1 MSSPHSTSSATE
13 GLPPHDH
20 SSFANGAAG
29 AASNGPLANNNNM
42 GHLKAALLSIP
53 NTPSR
58 SGTPASD
65 HKVAN
70 NIGYFDTVFAGKQEQ
85 AKKVAAL
92 LKNNAY
98 IPPNLIDAEVNWFYM
113 NLGID
118 DRYFAMESVKTV
130 ADHVLALYGAKILA
144 YTKHSN
150 TLDIDLEN
158 VSDDGAIFIHSS
170 LPGKSQD
177 AGPQWEKRIDTTYLD
192 KSSVHKAFRLETF
205 RSAGTVSANSKQSL
219 RCYFLFKCNFVEPI
233 PAPESPAYSDIRA
246 VSDKTFLAKAS
257 ENTLQMYQSVME
269 EVLRRQGPVI
279 DLYEVEGSREH
290 RVVIGYR
297 MGTTTSYFSALSD
310 LYHWYNL
317 YSTRKYVEQF
327 SNGVSII
334 SIYLNQVPGVTSS
347 KFPPIEQSIHQIVS
361 EASLIYALPENP
373 FFKPGRVT
381 GDEGI
386 EQAGGKDL
394 SIGSIKPSTSVS
406 TILSS
411 NEPVEPSS
419 RPGVQEATYSF
430 IVWVFCQHF
439 CNRLGQ
445 AYQALRKVLDET
457 DSQHAAILDDI
468 KKRFREDAFT
478 RQSILE
484 VIDAHPELM
493 RLLYVHFA
501 SVHCPPG
508 TPTASANGHG
518 NGNGNGADDDL
529 LRFNRLVKGEVLSDE
544 QMADRIRKVAVNAH
558 ERAVLEAILLF
569 NKSVLK
575 TNFYA
580 VQHKVGL
587 SFRLDPRFL
596 PEVEYPYTP
605 YGIFFVVGSDFRG
618 FHCRFKDVARG
629 GIRIVR
635 SRNRENYSINQ
646 RMLFDEVYALAY
658 TQQQKNKD
666 LPEGGSKGTILPSL
680 DANPRLCF
688 EKYIDSILDL
698 ILPSEANTMVDLY
711 SAPEILFFGP
721 DENTADC
728 MDWTATHTRERG
740 APFWKSVSTGKGQ
753 RMGGIPHDIY
763 GMTSLSVRQYV
774 LGIYDRLGWK
784 EEDVTKVQTGGPDG
798 DLGSNEI
805 LLSKDKTVAV
815 IDGSGVAHDPLG
827 LDRAELVRLARARI
841 PIANFDR
848 SKLSQNGYL
857 VRVEDTDV
865 VLPSGETV
873 ADGVAFRNSAHLAY
887 KADLFVPCGGRPEAI
902 NVSNVAKLFN
912 KDGKCNFDAVVE
924 GANLFCSK
932 QARLE
937 LEKRGVILFPD
948 ASTNKGGVTSSS
960 LEVLAGLSL
969 TDEEWAEHM
978 MLKEEGKPS
987 AFYLSYVKD
996 IQSIIGQNAA
1006 SEFNAL
1012 WREHEKT
1019 RKPRSVLSA
1028 ELSTALNTL
1037 AEELE
1042 STDLYSQPSLRSIVL
1057 SHVFPPTLIDLV
1069 GLDELVARVPE
1080 SYLRSAF
1087 AAKLSAEFVYKYGPG
1102 ASHVD
1107 FYTFLNSL
1115 GGSKGGSNGVA

>member
-1 MSSPHSTSSATE
+1 MSVSAQTHVPE
-13 GLPPHDH
+13 Q
-20 SSFANGAAG
+20 NGEPLG
-29 AASNGPLANNNNM
+29 NASMA
-42 GHLKAALLSIP
+42 HLKAALLSVP
-53 NTPSR
+53 
-58 SGTPASD
+58 GTPNRTGTPGSD
-65 HKVAN
+65 HKIAN
-70 NIGYFDTVFAGKQEQ
+70 HIGYSDTVFAGKAEQ
-85 AKKVAAL
+85 AKEVVAT
-92 LKNNAY
+92 LKHKGF
-98 IPPNLIDAEVNWFYM
+98 IPPDLVEAEVNWFYM

-118 DRYFAMESVKTV
+118 DRYFAMESVATV
-130 ADHVLALYGAKILA
+130 ADHVMALYGAKILA

-150 TLDIDLEN
+150 TLEIDLEN
-158 VSDDGAIFIHSS
+158 VSEDGAIFIHSS
-170 LPGKSQD
+170 QPGKSQNE
-177 AGPQWEKRIDTTYLD
+177 GPQWEKRIDAAYLD
-192 KSSVHKAFRLETF
+192 KSSVAKAFRLETF

-219 RCYFLFKCNFVEPI
+219 RCYFLSRCQFVEPI
-233 PAPESPAYSDIRA
+233 PAPESDAYADIRA

-257 ENTLQMYQSVME
+257 EHTLEMYQTVME

-279 DLYEVEGSREH
+279 DLYEVEGSRE
-290 RVVIGYR
+290 RRIVIGYR
-297 MGTTTSYFSALSD
+297 MGTTSSYFSALSD
-310 LYHWYNL
+310 LYHWYSL

-334 SIYLNQVPGVTSS
+334 SIYLNQVPGSNST
-347 KFPPIEQSIHQIVS
+347 KIPPIEHSIHQIIK
-361 EASLIYALPENP
+361 EASLIYVLPENP
-373 FFKPGRVT
+373 FFKPG
-381 GDEGI
+381 
-386 EQAGGKDL
+386 
-394 SIGSIKPSTSVS
+394 STAE
-406 TILSS
+406 SS
-411 NEPVEPSS
+411 PA
-419 RPGVQEATYSF
+419 VQEATYSF
-430 IVWVFCQHF
+430 IAWVFCQHF

-445 AYQALRKVLDET
+445 AYQSLRKVLDET

-478 RQSILE
+478 RQSIFE
-484 VIDAHPELM
+484 VIDAHPDLI

-501 SVHCPPG
+501 NVHYPSG
-508 TPTASANGHG
+508 SNQHNDLVPTLSYQ
-518 NGNGNGADDDL
+518 
-529 LRFNRLVKGEVLSDE
+529 RLVKEEVLNDA
-544 QMADRIRKVAVNAH
+544 QMLDRIRKVAVNAH
-558 ERAVLEAILLF
+558 ERAVLETILLF
-569 NKSVLK
+569 NKAVLK

-580 VQHKVGL
+580 VQHKVAL

-666 LPEGGSKGTILPSL
+666 LPEGGSKGAILPSL

-698 ILPSEANTMVDLY
+698 ILPSEDGTMVDLY

-728 MDWTATHTRERG
+728 MDWTANHARERG
-740 APFWKSVSTGKGQ
+740 APFWKSVSTGKGEK
-753 RMGGIPHDIY
+753 MGGIPHDLF

-774 LGIYDRLGWK
+774 MGIYDRLGWK
-784 EEDVTKVQTGGPDG
+784 EEEVTKVQTGGPDG

-805 LLSKDKTVAV
+805 LLSRDKTVAV

-827 LDRAELVRLARARI
+827 LDRTELVRLARARS
-841 PIANFDR
+841 PIGAFDK
-848 SKLSQNGYL
+848 SKLSKDGYL
-857 VRVEDTDV
+857 VKVEETDV
-865 VLPSGETV
+865 RLPSGELV
-873 ADGVAFRNSAHLAY
+873 PDGLAFRNSAHLVF

-902 NVSNVAKLFN
+902 NVSNVNKLFN
-912 KDGKCNFDAVVE
+912 KDGKCHYDALVE

-978 MLKEEGKPS
+978 MLREGGTPS
-987 AFYLSYVKD
+987 AFYLSY
-996 IQSIIGQNAA
+996 
-1006 SEFNAL
+1006 
-1012 WREHEKT
+1012 
-1019 RKPRSVLSA
+1019 PRSVLSA

-1037 AEELE
+1037 ADELE
-1042 STDLYSQPSLRSIVL
+1042 STDLYSQPALRSIVL

-1069 GLDELVARVPE
+1069 GLEELVERVPD

-1087 AAKLSAEFVYKYGPG
+1087 AARLSAEFVYKYGPG

-1107 FYTFLNSL
+1107 FYSFLNNL
-1115 GGSKGGSNGVA
+1115 GGGGGGGAAGGAKKAAGAAKA

>member
-1 MSSPHSTSSATE
+1 MTPPIAAVSPAAAGTHSPNHLLAAT
-13 GLPPHDH
+13 
-20 SSFANGAAG
+20 ANGVGSGNGNGNGHSYA
-29 AASNGPLANNNNM
+29 GPLGPSGTA
-42 GHLKAALLSIP
+42 HLKAALLSMPSTP
-53 NTPSR
+53 NR
-58 SGTPASD
+58 AGTPGSD
-65 HKVAN
+65 HVVAN
-70 NIGYFDTVFAGKQEQ
+70 NIGYSATVFAGKAEQ
-85 AKKVAAL
+85 AKEVAAL
-92 LKNNAY
+92 LKLKGF
-98 IPPNLIDAEVNWFYM
+98 IPPNLVDAEVNWFYM

-118 DRYFAMESVKTV
+118 DRYFAVESVATV
-130 ADHVLALYGAKILA
+130 ADHVMALYGAKMLA
-144 YTKHSN
+144 YTRHSS
-150 TLDIDLEN
+150 TLDIDLEK
-158 VSDDGAIFIHSS
+158 VSEDGAVFIHSS
-170 LPGKSQD
+170 QPGKSQNE
-177 AGPQWEKRIDTTYLD
+177 GPQWEKRIDANYLD
-192 KSSVHKAFRLETF
+192 KSSVAKAFRLETF
-205 RSAGTVSANSKQSL
+205 RSAGTVSASSKQSL
-219 RCYFLFKCNFVEPI
+219 RCYFLSRCQFVEPI
-233 PAPESPAYSDIRA
+233 PSPDSEAYSDICA

-257 ENTLQMYQSVME
+257 ENTLAMYQSVMN

-279 DLYEVEGSREH
+279 DLYEVEGSRE
-290 RVVIGYR
+290 RRIVIGYR
-297 MGTTTSYFSALSD
+297 MGTTSSFFSALSY

-334 SIYLNQVPGVTSS
+334 SIYLNQLPGAPASVNV
-347 KFPPIEQSIHQIVS
+347 PPIEHSIHQIIE
-361 EASLIYALPENP
+361 EASLIYVLPDNP
-373 FFKPGRVT
+373 FFKT
-381 GDEGI
+381 
-386 EQAGGKDL
+386 
-394 SIGSIKPSTSVS
+394 
-406 TILSS
+406 
-411 NEPVEPSS
+411 SS
-419 RPGVQEATYSF
+419 RAALEDGTPDAEPEGPSVHQATYAF
-430 IVWVFCQHF
+430 IAWVFCQHF

-484 VIDAHPELM
+484 VIDAHPDLI
-493 RLLYVHFA
+493 RQLYVHFA
-501 SVHCPPG
+501 NVHHPPG
-508 TPTASANGHG
+508 TPQSEVPLPRTLSHQR
-518 NGNGNGADDDL
+518 L
-529 LRFNRLVKGEVLSDE
+529 LEEELLTEAQLRE
-544 QMADRIRKVAVNAH
+544 RIRKVAVNAH
-558 ERAVLEAILLF
+558 ERAVLETILLF
-569 NKSVLK
+569 NTCVLK

-580 VQHKVGL
+580 VQHKVAL

-596 PEVEYPYTP
+596 PEVEYPYAP

-666 LPEGGSKGTILPSL
+666 LPEGGSKGAILPSL
-680 DANPRLCF
+680 EANPRLCF

-698 ILPSEANTMVDLY
+698 ILPSEQGAMVDLY
-711 SAPEILFFGP
+711 RAPEILFFGP

-728 MDWTATHTRERG
+728 MDWTANHTRSRG

-753 RMGGIPHDIY
+753 MMGGIPHDTF

-774 LGIYDRLGWK
+774 LGIYERMGWK
-784 EEDVTKVQTGGPDG
+784 ESEVTKVQTGGPDG

-805 LLSKDKTVAV
+805 LLSSDKTVAV

-827 LDRAELVRLARARI
+827 LNRDELVRLARARI
-841 PIANFDR
+841 PIANFDA
-848 SKLSQNGYL
+848 SKLSKEGYI
-857 VRVEDTDV
+857 VKVEDTDLT
-865 VLPSGETV
+865 LPSGEVV
-873 ADGVAFRNSAHLAY
+873 ADGVAFRNSAHLMY
-887 KADLFVPCGGRPEAI
+887 QADLFVPCGGRPEAI
-902 NVSNVAKLFN
+902 NVSNVGKLFN
-912 KDGKCNFDAVVE
+912 KDGKCHFDALVE

-978 MLKEEGKPS
+978 MLKEKGKPS
-987 AFYLSYVKD
+987 EFYLSYVKD
-996 IQSIIGQNAA
+996 IQAIISKNAA
-1006 SEFNAL
+1006 GEFNAL

-1019 RKPRSVLSA
+1019 KKPRSVLSA
-1028 ELSTALNTL
+1028 ELSLALNTL

-1042 STDLYSQPSLRSIVL
+1042 STDLYSQPQLRSIVL
-1057 SHVFPPTLIDLV
+1057 SHVFPPTLLTLV
-1069 GLDELVARVPE
+1069 GLEKLTERVPE

-1087 AAKLSAEFVYKYGPG
+1087 AARLSAEFVYKYGPG

-1107 FYTFLNSL
+1107 FYSFLNSF
-1115 GGSKGGSNGVA
+1115 GKTQ